1 MPRPRSDGV
10 ILGEAKRSQ
19 NELHQSYGGVVPG
32 LARDAHAGAIDA
44 VVSEALGAAGLQPGA
59 LDAVGVTMGPG
70 LEICLRVGFHAARN
84 ISLDHELPC
93 PPPPPPPPPK
103 KTTTGGGKRRAG
115 EKKTMAPP
123 PPPPPPPRT
132 KQKTRG
138 W

>member
-93 PPPPPPPPPK
+93 P
-103 KTTTGGGKRRAG
+103 
-115 EKKTMAPP
+115 APP
-123 PPPPPPPRT
+123 APSRPRNETDGAGQSRSVECRTVATPRAPPAAP
-132 KQKTRG
+132 
-138 W
+138 